1 VAARP
6 PGAQFTSLISYACDC
21 DFYRAWPRLMASDRF
36 DVPRRDYSAGAAYL
50 RGMGSGRVRAVHGL
64 AQAQRELGA
73 LVVEARLPQ
82 SGQAQAAG
90 YEGVGYL
97 IVRHPETRLVE
108 QALRRAVELIR
119 VELG

>member
-1 VAARP
+1 MVYEEFAP
-6 PGAQFTSLISYACDC
+6 
-21 DFYRAWPRLMASDRF
+21 
-36 DVPRRDYSAGAAYL
+36 PRRDFAAGAAYL
-50 RGMGSGRVRAVHGL
+50 RGIGPGRVRAVHGL
-64 AQAQRELGA
+64 TQAQRELGG

-82 SGQAQAAG
+82 AGQAQPAG
-90 YEGVGYL
+90 YEGAGYL